1 MYMSERSEA
10 LFTYFMPK
18 YQDFLQCVLF
28 CGGCVFHSQM
38 SRLLFKN
45 QSDCKRATQL
55 ANNLI
60 EARIFNKQRSGKN
73 NLYTLTAFALHHF
86 DVKYPQ
92 SLTASRLKLSSLVFE
107 SFLQRGYYA
116 KSDPAKAMLER
127 LNKSGMAFFSTQGMQ
142 QLRQMLHLKDAFAER
157 GFSTEG
163 IDYQIQRMKK
173 RVNFAI
179 LSDNHKGRLDLPK
192 EPDLFSISCKNIY
205 LSGVTLKPNS
215 YGKERPV
222 ALVEIYYIGEWLQSI
237 MADNIIEA
245 KRLIEDT
252 LQNDA
257 LAIFTVHS
265 HGKRNPRYEQAVKGH
280 LLKNPEF
287 LTPEDIN
294 NTLSFKWYDT
304 RMSLFSNVDPK
315 NYI

>member
-116 KSDPAKAMLER
+116 KSDPAKTMLER

-142 QLRQMLHLKDAFAER
+142 QLRQMLHLNLHAGAVPAQIGMKTGAAKFPAFLYTVSER
-157 GFSTEG
+157 GT
-163 IDYQIQRMKK
+163 
-173 RVNFAI
+173 
-179 LSDNHKGRLDLPK
+179 
-192 EPDLFSISCKNIY
+192 
-205 LSGVTLKPNS
+205 
-215 YGKERPV
+215 
-222 ALVEIYYIGEWLQSI
+222 LQSTG
-237 MADNIIEA
+237 
-245 KRLIEDT
+245 R
-252 LQNDA
+252 
-257 LAIFTVHS
+257 
-265 HGKRNPRYEQAVKGH
+265 
-280 LLKNPEF
+280 
-287 LTPEDIN
+287 
-294 NTLSFKWYDT
+294 
-304 RMSLFSNVDPK
+304 
-315 NYI
+315 